1 MATVKTA
8 VKATPVVATKSEAE
22 VRISPKTQKA
32 VKALASAHEQEKVV
46 KAIVEENRQI
56 ILAELGNDTTKFGVD
71 ARGKRLVKI
80 QLVVPKDPTRYDTA
94 ELVKFLAKTQPE
106 VLEMFRAEDAKA
118 TTRVLTLN

>member
-8 VKATPVVATKSEAE
+8 VKATPVVVTKSEAE

-71 ARGKRLVKI
+71 AK
-80 QLVVPKDPTRYDTA
+80 
-94 ELVKFLAKTQPE
+94 
-106 VLEMFRAEDAKA
+106 
-118 TTRVLTLN
+118 